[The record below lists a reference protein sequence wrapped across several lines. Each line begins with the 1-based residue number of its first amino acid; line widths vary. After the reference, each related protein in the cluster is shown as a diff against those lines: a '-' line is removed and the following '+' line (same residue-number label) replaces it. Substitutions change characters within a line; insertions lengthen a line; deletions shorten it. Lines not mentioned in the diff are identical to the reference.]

1 MNQLRLVILGKAEVL
16 KSGFCPLYS
25 CDHQSSFFEQT
36 SGINVNAE
44 DRRQSDAT
52 APANFAGSADRTEV
66 KAQEETMTAVV
77 QLAEVHQTLAVSFVS
92 YLVNQNFKNLM
103 I

>member
-1 MNQLRLVILGKAEVL
+1 MSQFRLVILGKTEVH
-16 KSGFCPLYS
+16 KSGFCPLYLFLTI
-25 CDHQSSFFEQT
+25 DHLFVEQT

-66 KAQEETMTAVV
+66 KAQEETMTAVL
-77 QLAEVHQTLAVSFVS
+77 QQAEVHQTLAVSFV
-92 YLVNQNFKNLM
+92 
-103 I
+103 